1 MDFLNESYC
10 FLSFRITYILIF
22 YKWVLIG
29 IFFFICIV
37 FLLCLL
43 FLFVFFLNRLL
54 FLKLLATLLC
64 LNMHLTYKFLKI
76 LWIWV
81 FLNKLIEIWKRTS
94 ILWHLLRVNG
104 RLISNI
110 LLLVLG
116 RKWIL
121 LGINS
126 RLLYVLRMLA
136 NSLYLLLNHAI
147 ALIYTCDV
155 RLVS

>member
-10 FLSFRITYILIF
+10 FLSLRITYNLIF
-22 YKWVLIG
+22 YKWILIG

-37 FLLCLL
+37 FLLCFL

-64 LNMHLTYKFLKI
+64 LNMHLIYKFLKI
-76 LWIWV
+76 LWIWT
-81 FLNKLIEIWKRTS
+81 FLNKLIEIWKWIC
-94 ILWHLLRVNG
+94 ILWHLLRLNG

-110 LLLVLG
+110 LLLLLG
-116 RKWIL
+116 RKWII
-121 LGINS
+121 LGINR

-136 NSLYLLLNHAI
+136 YSLYLLLNHTI
-147 ALIYTCDV
+147 ALIHACDI

>member
-10 FLSFRITYILIF
+10 FLSFRITYNLIF

-37 FLLCLL
+37 FLLCFL

-54 FLKLLATLLC
+54 FLKLLATILC
-64 LNMHLTYKFLKI
+64 LNMHLTYKLLKI
-76 LWIWV
+76 LWILV
-81 FLNKLIEIWKRTS
+81 FLNKLIEIWKRIS
-94 ILWHLLRVNG
+94 ILLHLLRVNG

-136 NSLYLLLNHAI
+136 NSLYLLLNHTI